1 MQIGTPLEGRVM
13 TDAEL
18 VRQTLA
24 GAPAAYEELVR
35 RWAGRVTA
43 LCHAK
48 IGCAAHADDLAQDAL
63 LRAYRSLQSLVEP
76 EKFGAWLCRI
86 ALHTCLS
93 WLKNKQRT
101 QVPFSVLGAD
111 QNPEDYLS
119 SGDSVD
125 EEHEDALDRLKKE
138 VAALPE
144 SYREVLLLYYHQD
157 VTYRDLAEML
167 GVSPATVN
175 SRLTKARNLLRERMN
190 QCRK

>member
-1 MQIGTPLEGRVM
+1 M

-24 GAPAAYEELVR
+24 GRTTAYEELVR

-48 IGCAAHADDLAQDAL
+48 VGCASAADDLAQDAL
-63 LRAYRSLQSLVEP
+63 LRAYRALGALVEP

-86 ALHTCLS
+86 ALHGCLT
-93 WLKNKQRT
+93 WFKNKQRT
-101 QVPFSVLGAD
+101 QIPFSVLGPE

-125 EEHEDALDRLKKE
+125 EAHEDALERLKKE

-144 SYREVLLLYYHQD
+144 TYREVLMLYYHQD

-167 GVSPATVN
+167 GISAATVN
-175 SRLTKARNLLRERMN
+175 SRLTKARNLLRARMSKC
-190 QCRK
+190 QK